1 MKKIILFIIL
11 ILTITSG
18 CSKPNKVYSEKTAV
32 TIRQGDTLWSVASRY
47 GGDTY
52 ILEYLEDIKA
62 LKENKEVLQPN
73 RLLQPGD
80 KIVVLLA
87 KGETE

>member
-32 TIRQGDTLWSVASRY
+32 TIHAGDTLWSIASRY
-47 GGDTY
+47 NGDTY
-52 ILEYLEDIKA
+52 ILKYLET
-62 LKENKEVLQPN
+62 LKSLPENKEVLQPN
-73 RLLQPGD
+73 RLLKPGD
-80 KIVVLLA
+80 KIVVLRV
-87 KGETE
+87 KGAGE